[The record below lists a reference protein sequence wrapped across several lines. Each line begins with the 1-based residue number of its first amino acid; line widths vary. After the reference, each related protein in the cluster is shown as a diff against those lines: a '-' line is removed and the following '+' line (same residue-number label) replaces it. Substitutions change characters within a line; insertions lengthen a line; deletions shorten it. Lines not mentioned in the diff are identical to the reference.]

1 MSISDPIADMLTR
14 VRNGQ
19 QARLKYVM
27 APASKILTNILE
39 VLQKEGYIRSYSVLE
54 VRKNIS
60 EIKIELKY
68 INGSPAIQVIKR
80 NSKPGRRQYSKIVD
94 LAKFY
99 NGLGISIL
107 STPKGVMTD
116 YDARKLNVGG
126 EILCSVF

>member
-1 MSISDPIADMLTR
+1 MLTR

-27 APASKILTNILE
+27 APASKILTNILD
-39 VLQKEGYIRSYSVLE
+39 VLQREGYIRAYSMIE

-68 INGSPAIQVIKR
+68 VNGLPAIQVIKR
-80 NSKPGRRQYSKIVD
+80 NSKPGRRQYSKIAD
-94 LAKFY
+94 LTKFY
-99 NGLGISIL
+99 NGLGVAIL

-126 EILCSVF
+126 EVLCSVF